1 MRSASVGSEVRCSEA
16 LYVECPL
23 EVASVTRMAGKERMR
38 LVKVIGELL
47 RTEESYLKGLASLEE
62 FLPLLQSCKYI
73 QYVAGGLANHA
84 RQYPDRGSGIRVSS
98 SVVCST

>member
-1 MRSASVGSEVRCSEA
+1 MKGI
-16 LYVECPL
+16 YN
-23 EVASVTRMAGKERMR
+23 TDAGKERMR

-73 QYVAGGLANHA
+73 QYVDGAVKQNMPG
-84 RQYPDRGSGIRVSS
+84 RI
-98 SVVCST
+98 